1 MPVNPINIGKN
12 MNSKIKQERN
22 ASLDFLRGLCIL
34 GVLFHHTCLY
44 NGGGFL
50 PYLVEQS
57 SFLLEVPALFFVS
70 GLTYQYIN
78 RNMIIGNLTKLSLV
92 FTLTAFLIGLY
103 TKSLSLGMVLK
114 PLFLSGLDV
123 PGAFHVLGGS
133 YWFVSVYVST
143 LIFSTIVISRFRPL
157 YPLIL
162 LLCLITF
169 VIDFFKWI
177 DIPEIVIH
185 GWPVKRVTM
194 HIIFFLFGFLSG
206 EHLLTSRYKNIF
218 IFVLSLTVIATLTII
233 YRHSSWAATNLHKHK
248 DAWDFVYMS
257 ASFISVIV
265 LLLLYRVQVKNAF
278 VEHIGQYSIYY
289 FAGQG
294 VSSSYIAGMA
304 PHIHYN
310 PYLKILALF
319 ALNLVMML
327 FFSEILRFIYEKIGW
342 CYNKAVA
349 RYSLKPDAA

>member
-1 MPVNPINIGKN
+1 
-12 MNSKIKQERN
+12 MNSKLKQERN
-22 ASLDFLRGLCIL
+22 PSLDFLRGLCIL

-50 PYLVEQS
+50 PYLIEQS

-103 TKSLSLGMVLK
+103 TKSLSLGMLLK

-143 LIFSTIVISRFRPL
+143 LIFSTIIISRFRPL
-157 YPLIL
+157 YPLII
-162 LLCLITF
+162 LLCLMIF

-177 DIPEIVIH
+177 DLPEVVIH

-194 HIIFFLFGFLSG
+194 HIIFFLFGFWAG
-206 EHLLTSRYKNIF
+206 EHLLISRYKNIF
-218 IFVLSLTVIATLTII
+218 VLLLSLTVITTLVII
-233 YRHSSWAATNLHKHK
+233 YQRSSWAATNLHKHK

-265 LLLLYRVQVKNAF
+265 LLLLYRAQVKNIF

-289 FAGQG
+289 FVGQG
-294 VSSSYIAGMA
+294 LSSSYIANIA
-304 PHIHYN
+304 THIHSN

-319 ALNLVMML
+319 AINFVMML

-342 CYNKAVA
+342 GYNKAMA
-349 RYSLKPDAA
+349 RLSKKADIT